1 MGAERRPVNVERKGE
16 RDECSWRLQRGL
28 MNYLLRYSSGR
39 FRCFKVDKR
48 IKPFF
53 LFSFFPSRRKYRTPT
68 PCRGLRNANVLDI
81 RISVL
86 RRRFRIFFFFINI
99 TRFPDLIWIPLCSV
113 SLHNRF
119 MAKRILR
126 PRIMPTF
133 PSMTTF
139 QLKISF
145 ISRNI
150 RNFHFFSKKKR
161 GKVRIF
167 WMPAIRP

>member
-1 MGAERRPVNVERKGE
+1 MVPQHYYSSCTRKYDERLYAVRSDFRFSSLSIMGAERRPVNVERKGE

-86 RRRFRIFFFFINI
+86 RRRFGIFFF
-99 TRFPDLIWIPLCSV
+99 
-113 SLHNRF
+113 SL
-119 MAKRILR
+119 ILR
-126 PRIMPTF
+126 DSQILYEFLYAAYLCITVSWR
-133 PSMTTF
+133 SVYYA
-139 QLKISF
+139 
-145 ISRNI
+145 
-150 RNFHFFSKKKR
+150 H
-161 GKVRIF
+161 V
-167 WMPAIRP
+167 